1 MVWSVKGEWR
11 VNEMVENEIDR
22 RSLII
27 EKFEKNWKKEISKSD
42 YIQIEL
48 KNGVIIIADK
58 YELLGTDILVWIK
71 DIWIALVPLKTIKKI
86 EGKLWEYVKMGE

>member
-11 VNEMVENEIDR
+11 VNNMVENEIDR

-86 EGKLWEYVKMGE
+86 EGKLWEYVKIN

>member
-1 MVWSVKGEWR
+1 

-22 RSLII
+22 RSLIV
-27 EKFEKNWKKEISKSD
+27 EKFEKNWEKEISKGD

-71 DIWIALVPLKTIKKI
+71 DIWVAIVPLRTVKKL
-86 EGKLWEYVKMGE
+86 EGKLWEYVK

>member
-58 YELLGTDILVWIK
+58 YELLGTDILVWIR

-86 EGKLWEYVKMGE
+86 ESKLWKYVKIN

>member
-1 MVWSVKGEWR
+1 
-11 VNEMVENEIDR
+11 MVENEIDR

-86 EGKLWEYVKMGE
+86 EGKLWEYVKIN

>member
-1 MVWSVKGEWR
+1 MVSEI
-11 VNEMVENEIDR
+11 ENKEIDKR
-22 RSLII
+22 TLIV

-86 EGKLWEYVKMGE
+86 EGKLWEYVKIN

>member
-1 MVWSVKGEWR
+1 

-22 RSLII
+22 RSLIV
-27 EKFEKNWKKEISKSD
+27 EKFEKNWEKEISKGD

-48 KNGVIIIADK
+48 KNGVVILADK

-71 DIWIALVPLKTIKKI
+71 DIWVAIVPLRTVKKL
-86 EGKLWEYVKMGE
+86 EGKLWEYVK

>member
-1 MVWSVKGEWR
+1 MEGKIE
-11 VNEMVENEIDR
+11 EIDK

-48 KNGVIIIADK
+48 KSGVIIIADK

-71 DIWIALVPLKTIKKI
+71 DIWTALVPLKTIKKI
-86 EGKLWEYVKMGE
+86 EGKLWEYVKIN

>member
-1 MVWSVKGEWR
+1 MA
-11 VNEMVENEIDR
+11 ENEIDK

-27 EKFEKNWKKEISKSD
+27 EKFEKNWEKEISKSD

-86 EGKLWEYVKMGE
+86 EGKLWEYVKIN

>member
-1 MVWSVKGEWR
+1 
-11 VNEMVENEIDR
+11 MVENEIDR

-71 DIWIALVPLKTIKKI
+71 DIWVAIVPLRTVKKL
-86 EGKLWEYVKMGE
+86 EGKLWEYVK

>member
-11 VNEMVENEIDR
+11 VNDMVENEIDR

-86 EGKLWEYVKMGE
+86 EGKLWEYV

>member
-1 MVWSVKGEWR
+1 
-11 VNEMVENEIDR
+11 MVENEIDR

-86 EGKLWEYVKMGE
+86 EGKLWEYV

>member
-1 MVWSVKGEWR
+1 
-11 VNEMVENEIDR
+11 MVENEIDR

>member
-1 MVWSVKGEWR
+1 VIK
-11 VNEMVENEIDR
+11 MVENEIDR

-86 EGKLWEYVKMGE
+86 EGKLWEYVKIN

>member
-1 MVWSVKGEWR
+1 

-22 RSLII
+22 RSLIV
-27 EKFEKNWKKEISKSD
+27 EKFEKNWEKEISKGD

-48 KNGVIIIADK
+48 KNGVVVLADK

-71 DIWIALVPLKTIKKI
+71 DIWVAIVPLRTVKKL
-86 EGKLWEYVKMGE
+86 EGKLWEYVK

>member
-1 MVWSVKGEWR
+1 
-11 VNEMVENEIDR
+11 MVENEIDK
-22 RSLII
+22 RSLIV

-48 KNGVIIIADK
+48 KNGVVIIADK

-71 DIWIALVPLKTIKKI
+71 DIWVALVPLRTVKKL
-86 EGKLWEYVKMGE
+86 EGKLWEYVK